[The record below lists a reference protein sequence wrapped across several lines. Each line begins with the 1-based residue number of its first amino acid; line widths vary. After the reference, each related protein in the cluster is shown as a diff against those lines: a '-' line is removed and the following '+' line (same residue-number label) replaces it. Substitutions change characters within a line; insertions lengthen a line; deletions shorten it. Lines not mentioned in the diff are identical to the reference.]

1 MRYHAD
7 MAKRR
12 GEASTN
18 GSASTWGAAIRLLL
32 MIIRALLGRKA
43 APAPFSRTR
52 RPRTTPQP
60 TSDSIVELFQSH
72 RSDAIVTATGTVTRL
87 LPDDLDNTDGS
98 GKHQQFLV
106 DVPGDVT
113 VKIAHNLAFGRVP
126 VRVGDRVRFRGEYE
140 WNDRGGCVHWTH
152 QDPKG
157 WHADGWIEHNG
168 KRFE

>member
-1 MRYHAD
+1 
-7 MAKRR
+7 MAKR
-12 GEASTN
+12 
-18 GSASTWGAAIRLLL
+18 SAGRTTRHAGTLAAAIRLLM

-43 APAPFSRTR
+43 APRSTPRTR
-52 RPRTTPQP
+52 KPRTQP
-60 TSDSIVELFQSH
+60 KVTSDSIVELFQAH

-87 LPDDLDNTDGS
+87 LPDDLHDLDGS

-140 WNDRGGCVHWTH
+140 WNDRGGCIHWTH
-152 QDPKG
+152 HDPKG
-157 WHADGWIEHNG
+157 WHEDGWIEHQG